1 MTTSTAFCVL
11 RIAAFVTFLVRRF
24 FGDVSSVTVTAFQK
38 NCSFIADIAD
48 DFSTACQT
56 FWEVQLASSSLMLV
70 GMSSVLFLDFI
81 CHTVDVLEILCFCA
95 FKSIDWK
102 RVRCSIMLVSAC
114 RDLGKHCPIPCARSD
129 LGDWQLYPH
138 RRHQLNIHN
147 TREEWFWVVMY
158 CVEMLM
164 CQAAIPL
171 ILTILA
177 TWGKPKQ
184 RIPNL

>member
-1 MTTSTAFCVL
+1 MSTFHFEQAMKFRIAHTMTTSTAFCVL
-11 RIAAFVTFLVRRF
+11 RIAAFVTFLVRL
-24 FGDVSSVTVTAFQK
+24 DSVT
-38 NCSFIADIAD
+38 AD
-48 DFSTACQT
+48 DFSTCQT

-102 RVRCSIMLVSAC
+102 RVRRSIMLVSAC
-114 RDLGKHCPIPCARSD
+114 RDPGKHCPIPCARSD

-158 CVEMLM
+158 CVKMLM

-171 ILTILA
+171 ILIILA

>member
-24 FGDVSSVTVTAFQK
+24 FSDVSSVTVTAFQK

-48 DFSTACQT
+48 DFSTCQR

-114 RDLGKHCPIPCARSD
+114 PDPGKHCPIPCARSD